1 MFKTDASLTY
11 TADCALTLM
20 DEYGVNGDELAEL
33 IDAAAG
39 VAEER
44 RSPKID
50 FRHLVQAAGIPWGR
64 QPDRERDGASE

>member
-1 MFKTDASLTY
+1 
-11 TADCALTLM
+11 M

-44 RSPKID
+44 RSPKIG